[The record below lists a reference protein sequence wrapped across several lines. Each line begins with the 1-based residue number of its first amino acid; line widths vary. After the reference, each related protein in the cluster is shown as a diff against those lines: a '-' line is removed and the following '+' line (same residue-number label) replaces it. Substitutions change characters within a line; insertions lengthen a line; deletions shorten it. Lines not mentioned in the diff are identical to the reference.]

1 MLRQQISLASV
12 STILALSTVSSS
24 SAVSSIIRPV
34 LAQSSGISTSFPV
47 PQSVPNGTQVQI
59 NGTPSMEK
67 INQALAQQF
76 QAKFPGTEVNIGY
89 DGTDAS
95 VQALRDGK
103 IDLAAIGRSLTQTE
117 QARGLATVP
126 ITRNKIAVIIGKD
139 NPFNSSLTSEQF
151 ARIFRGEITN
161 WSQVGGSPQAIRLID
176 RPENSDL
183 RQALQNYPV
192 FQKAPFQTGANA
204 VKLTQDTTEA
214 VIKQLG
220 VDGIGY
226 AIVDQAINN
235 PNVQVVP
242 LHNVPPTD
250 PRYPFSQPLGYA
262 YQKVDPSPAATAF
275 LGYATAPEN
284 QQIIEQARTGNLIA
298 APETT
303 ASPTTEVTP
312 SPTPEATVSPANTP
326 VTTATT
332 ESQGEFPWWWLL
344 LIPLLGLGGLLW
356 WLSRRTTAAATHTPV
371 AAPVP
376 AAPVSLPESR
386 IILTPRNCTNAYAY
400 WEIPNQVKAD
410 LQQQGKHQLKLRLYD
425 VTDIDMDRQTP
436 HSTKEFDCEL
446 QAQDLHIPIAT
457 DNRDYV
463 AELGYVTHSNRW
475 LKIARSAPVRVPA
488 CKPVVGIPTV
498 AAANSLVSDRPVTTD
513 ESRLIM
519 VPRNS
524 TDAYAYW
531 EVPEARKAELRQQGG
546 QQLALRVYDTTG
558 IDLEQQ
564 PAHRVREIECDEQA
578 SDLHIPIAES
588 DRDYVAELGYVT
600 ADARWLK
607 LARSAPVKVP
617 YNFSQDSTA
626 RFSNDG
632 AISER
637 VENISKATTNI
648 AGDIANQVGGTIAGG
663 TAAVAGITGA
673 ARSFVDREQSN
684 RGDDVWQQAS
694 VNLRTD
700 DAQSAMKSDC
710 RIILVPRNS
719 RDAYA
724 YWEISDEYKEAARQ
738 QGGRRLM
745 LRVHDVTNLD
755 IDNQQPHS
763 TQEYEC
769 DERDQDKHISI
780 PVGDRDYIAEVG
792 YYTDDNR
799 WLRIIRSFHVHVPS
813 EQ

>member
-1 MLRQQISLASV
+1 MFRQQISLASV
-12 STILALSTVSSS
+12 ATALALSTVSSS
-24 SAVSSIIRPV
+24 SAVSSIVLPV

-76 QAKFPGTEVNIGY
+76 KAKFPGTEVNIGY

-95 VQALRDGK
+95 VQALGDGK
-103 IDLAAIGRSLTQTE
+103 IDVAAIGRSLTQVE
-117 QARGLATVP
+117 QARGIATVP
-126 ITRNKIAVIIGKD
+126 ISRNKIAVIIGKD

-161 WSQVGGSPQAIRLID
+161 WSQVGGAPQAIRLID

-220 VDGIGY
+220 ADGIGY

-262 YQKVDPSPAATAF
+262 YQKANPSPAAAAF

-284 QQIIEQARTGNLIA
+284 QQIIEQARAGNAIA
-298 APETT
+298 APKATP
-303 ASPTTEVTP
+303 SPTTEATP
-312 SPTPEATVSPANTP
+312 SPATTPA
-326 VTTATT
+326 TTATT

-356 WLSRRTTAAATHTPV
+356 WLSRRTTAPTHTPV

-386 IILTPRNCTNAYAY
+386 IILTPRNCKNAYAY

-410 LQQQGKHQLKLRLYD
+410 LQQQGGHKLKLRLYD

-436 HSTKEFDCEL
+436 HSTKEFDCDP
-446 QAQDLHIPIAT
+446 QAQDLHIPITT

-463 AELGYVTHSNRW
+463 AELGYVNHSNRW

-498 AAANSLVSDRPVTTD
+498 VAANSLVSDRPVTKD

-524 TDAYAYW
+524 KDAYVYW

-617 YNFSQDSTA
+617 YTFSQDSTA
-626 RFSNDG
+626 RLSNDG
-632 AISER
+632 ANSER

-648 AGDIANQVGGTIAGG
+648 AGDIANQFGGTIAGG
-663 TAAVAGITGA
+663 TAAVAGIGEA
-673 ARSFVDREQSN
+673 ARSFVDRGQSN
-684 RGDDVWQQAS
+684 RGDDVWQQAA
-694 VNLRTD
+694 VHLRTD
-700 DAQSAMKSDC
+700 DTQPTMKGDC

-719 RDAYA
+719 GDAYA

-755 IDNQQPHS
+755 IDNQQAHS
-763 TQEYEC
+763 TQEYRC
-769 DERDQDKHISI
+769 DEHDQDKHISI
-780 PVGDRDYIAEVG
+780 PVSDRDYIAEIG
-792 YYTDDNR
+792 YYTDENR

-813 EQ
+813 DKGQQSMRRGD